1 MDPVVIKRMLIKCAD
16 VSNPARPLGLCR
28 VWAERI
34 AEEYFAQTEEEKR
47 KGLPVVMPQ
56 FDRAT
61 CSIPKSQIGFYDFFI
76 HDMFDAWSS
85 FVVCPELLENIRENY
100 KHWTR
105 ELEKEEEEEAT
116 AGDISESLTED
127 KS

>member
-16 VSNPARPLGLCR
+16 VSNPARPLSLCR
-28 VWAERI
+28 EWAERI
-34 AEEYFAQTEEEKR
+34 AEEYFAQVRIWIRKHTVTIDHFQTEEEKR

-85 FVVCPELLENIRENY
+85 E
-100 KHWTR
+100 
-105 ELEKEEEEEAT
+105 
-116 AGDISESLTED
+116 
-127 KS
+127 

>member
-1 MDPVVIKRMLIKCAD
+1 MLIKCAD
-16 VSNPARPLGLCR
+16 VSNPARPLNLCR
-28 VWAERI
+28 EWAGRI
-34 AEEYFAQTEEEKR
+34 AEEYFAQVKQENDHTSIDQSVSQTEEEKR

-85 FVVCPELLENIRENY
+85 EYYAIFYTNML
-100 KHWTR
+100 
-105 ELEKEEEEEAT
+105 
-116 AGDISESLTED
+116 
-127 KS
+127 

>member
-1 MDPVVIKRMLIKCAD
+1 MKHSFIVIDQPIL
-16 VSNPARPLGLCR
+16 
-28 VWAERI
+28 
-34 AEEYFAQTEEEKR
+34 QTEEEKR

-85 FVVCPELLENIRENY
+85 EYYAKLYKNMASFIFSFEGFVVCPELLENIRNNY

-105 ELEKEEEEEAT
+105 ELEVEEEAT
-116 AGDISESLTED
+116 AADISESLTED